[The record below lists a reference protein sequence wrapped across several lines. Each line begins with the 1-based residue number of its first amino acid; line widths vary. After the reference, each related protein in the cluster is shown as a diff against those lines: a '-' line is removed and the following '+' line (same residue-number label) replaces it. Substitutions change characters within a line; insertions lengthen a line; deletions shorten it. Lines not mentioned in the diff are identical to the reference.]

1 MRIFATYVL
10 YQFLIAMCL
19 FLDTCFSFSIF
30 SGCENPKDSCRRH
43 RDKAEKWALY
53 SNAKVTNTR
62 NLLITLT
69 KIPETTM
76 EKHER
81 FIWALDFGSFQL
93 KVSLP
98 HIGELG
104 YHRCRSVVEE
114 NMLST
119 WWEGNREMKRQETRY
134 TPQNRVPSDLFLPTG
149 PCLSKFQNS
158 TTTTWGLSPSA
169 SERHFLYKS
178 NENQIGKINL

>member
-1 MRIFATYVL
+1 MRIFATYIL

-53 SNAKVTNTR
+53 KHWQPSHHSYQDTWDNNK
-62 NLLITLT
+62 
-69 KIPETTM
+69 
-76 EKHER
+76 KHER

-93 KVSLP
+93 KVPLP
-98 HIGELG
+98 QLCAVGELG

-119 WWEGNREMKRQETRY
+119 WWEGSREIKGQETRY
-134 TPQNRVPSDLFLPTG
+134 TPQNRIPSDLFLPTG
-149 PCLSKFQNS
+149 PCLSKFQSS